1 MFKKLFSAVAFML
14 FVCGINT
21 DAQQINPLSSDN
33 RIVSETV
40 RAPVTSKIKLQ
51 EDEYWT
57 GYWDGIKNGNT
68 DRFGVKKTPM
78 TYDVAIRIPAGSAMA
93 VDKTIEGVRVLFEDH
108 HHIENLRVWM
118 SDILPETAEKA
129 TICCQNV
136 EYITS
141 FERPSDPYNEVRFET
156 PYLFDSS
163 KDLYIGYSFN
173 VTGGGTDAEYY
184 PVYVQRD
191 QDMPDAFYA
200 KVDGNYGK
208 WTDYYG
214 QGYGALTMQ
223 VLMKGIIYEN
233 AGSISADLHNL
244 VAAPGQD
251 VPYTFV
257 VGNAGTAKIDNIDA
271 TLEFDGKKTD
281 IHLNP
286 LANEYG
292 DNTSY
297 SFETSLKAP
306 ETAGSYDFSITINK
320 VNGVENECTAKT
332 GKGTL
337 SVLSRLVKHKVVIEE
352 FTGMWCGW
360 CPLGIVGLQK
370 ARNIYGD
377 DVVLVAVHSQDPLN
391 CEDYRSFVTAT
402 VSGFPNAHV
411 DRAVMSVNPY
421 YARSSKIEFAMGDEI
436 EKRAAVLPV
445 AEVIADA
452 QIDGD
457 ILTAK
462 SDVRFLYT
470 GDANYAVAFVITE
483 DSMRNDGW
491 KQYNN
496 LVSWRGQG
504 LEDNEPL
511 FDKWINGNTDI
522 TDIQFDEV
530 AIAAQGLTSGI
541 EGSIPAH
548 VEEEK
553 ANVYT
558 TKFDL
563 NDYKQIID
571 RAKLNV
577 CVFLI
582 DKNTGEI
589 VNADCKSVGSTSGI
603 CGVETDGDNV
613 IETARYMADGR
624 RIYTPV
630 KGLNVIKYSDG
641 STKKVIVR

>member
-1 MFKKLFSAVAFML
+1 MFKKLFPAVVLML

-33 RIVSETV
+33 PVMWVTGRI
-40 RAPVTSKIKLQ
+40 PVTSKIKLQ
-51 EDEYWT
+51 ENEYWT
-57 GYWDGIKNGNT
+57 GYWDGIKNGNA

-78 TYDVAIRIPAGSAMA
+78 SYDVAIRIPAGSAMA
-93 VDKTIEGVRVLFEDH
+93 VDKTIEGVRLLFEDH
-108 HHIENLRVWM
+108 HHIENLKVWM

-129 TICCQNV
+129 TICCKNV

-141 FERPSDPYNEVRFET
+141 FERPSDPYNEVRFDT

-173 VTGGGTDAEYY
+173 VTGGAADAEYY
-184 PVYVQRD
+184 PIYVQRD

-223 VLMKGIIYEN
+223 VLMKGVIYEN
-233 AGSISADLHNL
+233 AGSISADLHNV

-251 VPYTFV
+251 VPYTFTI
-257 VGNAGTAKIDNIDA
+257 GNAGTAEIDNIDA
-271 TLEFDGKKTD
+271 TIEFDGNKTD
-281 IHLNP
+281 VNLKPIQNV
-286 LANEYG
+286 YG
-292 DNTSY
+292 DGTTY
-297 SFETSLKAP
+297 DFETSFKVP
-306 ETAGSYDFSITINK
+306 ETAGSYDFSITINN
-320 VNGVENECTAKT
+320 VNGAENECTAKT
-332 GKGTL
+332 GKGTI
-337 SVLSRLVKHKVVIEE
+337 SVLSRLVQHKVVIEE

-370 ARNIYGD
+370 ARDIYGD
-377 DVVLVAVHSQDPLN
+377 GVVLVAVHSQDPLN

-436 EKRAAVLPV
+436 ENRSAVLPV

-470 GDANYAVAFVITE
+470 GDASDYAVAFVITE

-504 LEDNEPL
+504 LEEKEPL

-522 TDIQFDEV
+522 TDVQFDEV

-541 EGSIPAH
+541 DGSIPAN

-558 TKFDL
+558 TEFDL

-571 RAKLNV
+571 REKLNV

-582 DKNTGEI
+582 DRSTGQI
-589 VNADCKSVGSTSGI
+589 VNADCRSVASTSDI
-603 CGVETDGDNV
+603 RGVETDNNV
-613 IETARYMADGR
+613 TETARYMTDGS
-624 RIYTPV
+624 RILSPV
-630 KGLNVIKYSDG
+630 KGVNIIRYSDG
-641 STKKVIVR
+641 GTRKVIVK